1 MQRMRRRAAHARKV
15 MQQVLDQ
22 LAHARRLPVLG

>member
-1 MQRMRRRAAHARKV
+1 MQRMRRRAAHARRL
-15 MQQVLDQ
+15 MQEVLDR